1 MEHMFRSVIVEV
13 GCSFNIIQAS
23 KKAMLDTKLSHMFH
37 IPLRPK
43 TLSAV
48 ENVYWHSPDI
58 GWTKVNIDGS
68 CFGAPASGLRLVG

>member
-1 MEHMFRSVIVEV
+1 MEHMFQSVILEV

-23 KKAMLDTKLSHMFH
+23 KSAMLNTKLSHMFH

-48 ENVYWHSPDI
+48 ENVY
-58 GWTKVNIDGS
+58 
-68 CFGAPASGLRLVG
+68 